1 MLPDFDV
8 IVIGAGHAGVEAAW
22 AAARM
27 GRSVAIC
34 TLSESTVAHMPC
46 NPAVGGT
53 AKGHLVREIDAL
65 GGLMGTRDR
74 RDRHSV
80 QAAQRSRGPAVWS
93 PRAQA
98 DKRRYS
104 EWVHRA
110 LGAEPNIAWIVGR
123 AGRIQIDSAGIAGL
137 ALESGETYRCRALV
151 VTTGTFL
158 NGLVHVGREQRPS
171 GRAGEPPSRELAES
185 IKAIGFT
192 WGRLKTGN
200 AAAARPP
207 EHRLLGVHA
216 GAWRRSAGAVLVHDR
231 SHRARSD
238 RLPSAA
244 HDRARARSRAATH
257 RRVAALQRS
266 DQRDR
271 PALLPVARGQSHA
284 VRASRAAPVVS
295 RAGRP
300 RRRRD
305 LHQRLLDEPAG
316 GGAGGTGARAAGPR
330 KRRGHAARLR
340 GRVRFRST
348 DRIEDEPRG
357 QEARRPV
364 PRRADQRHVGLR
376 GSRGAGAGCGHQRGA
391 RRRRSDRRSCSAA
404 RRATSAR

>member
-1 MLPDFDV
+1 M

-65 GGLMGTRDR
+65 GGLMGIAIDATGI
-74 RDRHSV
+74 
-80 QAAQRSRGPAVWS
+80 QFKLLNRSRGPAVWS

-110 LGAEPNIAWIVGR
+110 LREEPNIEWIVGR
-123 AGRIQIDSAGIAGL
+123 AGRIQIDSAGIVGL
-137 ALESGETYRCRALV
+137 ALESGETYSCRALV

-192 WGRLKTGN
+192 WGRLKTGT
-200 AAAARPP
+200 PP
-207 EHRLLGVHA
+207 RLD
-216 GAWRRSAGAVLVHDR
+216 RRSIDFSAFTPARGDDLPVPFSFTTDR
-231 SHRARSD
+231 IDARSD
-238 RLPSAA
+238 RLPPAA

-257 RRVAALQRS
+257 RRVAAFQRS

-271 PALLPVARGQSHA
+271 AALLSVARGQGDA

-295 RAGRP
+295 RAGR
-300 RRRRD
+300 
-305 LHQRLLDEPAG
+305 AS
-316 GGAGGTGARAAGPR
+316 TST
-330 KRRGHAARLR
+330 
-340 GRVRFRST
+340 RFTST
-348 DRIEDEPRG
+348 
-357 QEARRPV
+357 
-364 PRRADQRHVGLR
+364 
-376 GSRGAGAGCGHQRGA
+376 
-391 RRRRSDRRSCSAA
+391 
-404 RRATSAR
+404 ATR